1 MLGCLLMKDGTF
13 IQTDIFPLSKWNCI
27 FKHVH
32 HIFHKKKIAV
42 RIRLFLLNSVLS
54 ECTSNVQQPINKNN
68 CFLSLFKF
76 HFQLLPLPPRFVAFS
91 NDGSSNS
98 VDSLANRSDDPDGN
112 PDPEEDDFGESTELR
127 GTLFWAPPRP
137 QLILKIHKKPRFVL
151 LNNNI
156 NFTLLIV
163 KQVWNDSDYCLIK
176 LNIKCSIKHLTTCY
190 ISKLI
195 LWLNYNGKRS

>member
-1 MLGCLLMKDGTF
+1 MKHSTF
-13 IQTDIFPLSKWNCI
+13 IQTSIPIIKMKLHTHTPHLSLE
-27 FKHVH
+27 
-32 HIFHKKKIAV
+32 KI
-42 RIRLFLLNSVLS
+42 R
-54 ECTSNVQQPINKNN
+54 NKDSIIPFQYSIIKILTGKS
-68 CFLSLFKF
+68 FLSLLKF

-151 LNNNI
+151 LNKNI
-156 NFTLLIV
+156 NFTFLIV
-163 KQVWNDSDYCLIK
+163 KQVWNDSEYCLIK

-195 LWLNYNGKRS
+195 L